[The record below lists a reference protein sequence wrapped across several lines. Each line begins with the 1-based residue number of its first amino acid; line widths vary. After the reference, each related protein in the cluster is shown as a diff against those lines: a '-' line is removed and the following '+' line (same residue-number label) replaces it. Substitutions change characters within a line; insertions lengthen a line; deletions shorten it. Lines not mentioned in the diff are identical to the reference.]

1 MPYSL
6 LETMHIYEVVGI
18 LGFALY
24 VMNYGLLTTRCLS
37 GDCLTYFTINL
48 IAASCVLLGLM
59 ASFNLASAL
68 IQVFWVAMSIVGI
81 LIRLRRRRYRTLA

>member
-1 MPYSL
+1 MTYSL
-6 LETMHIYEVVGI
+6 LETMHIYEVIGI

-24 VMNYGLLTTRCLS
+24 VINYGLLTTRCLS
-37 GDCLTYFTINL
+37 GDCLTYFAINL

-68 IQVFWVAMSIVGI
+68 IQIFWVAMSIIGI
-81 LIRLRRRRYRTLA
+81 LIRLRRRRYRTIA

>member
-1 MPYSL
+1 MTYSL
-6 LETMHIYEVVGI
+6 IETMHIYELVGI

-48 IAASCVLLGLM
+48 VAASCVLLGLM
-59 ASFNLASAL
+59 TSFNLASAL
-68 IQVFWVAMSIVGI
+68 IQIFWVAMSIVGI
-81 LIRLRRRRYRTLA
+81 VIRLRRRRYRTLV